1 MPLLIVGIGI
11 LILLFLISKFK
22 LNAFLALLITS
33 FAVGLLSSMNPM
45 DILDSI
51 VKGIGDTMGK
61 IVLILAFGAMLG
73 KILEESGAAHTITY
87 RMTELMG
94 LRNIQYALLIT
105 GFLVGLPMMYNASF
119 LVLIP
124 LIFTFATTTK
134 LPTIWLALPLCS
146 ALSVAHC
153 FLPPHPAPT
162 YVSFIYEADVNK
174 VLLYG
179 LIPMIPACLIG
190 GIWLSRFTKKIDV
203 TPPAEL
209 FTARHFEKSELPGLG
224 ISVLCAVTPIILML
238 LGALTDVILGPPLAK
253 TELTKLGIHSLTE
266 FYSGIFASGGY
277 SGQSANLL
285 SGVITGVK
293 FLSDANMALFAA
305 VIVAVL
311 TLGLRK
317 GRSMD
322 DVMNSSAKSIGAI
335 AMIMLIIAGGG
346 AFSQVLKDSQVIE
359 YIRSVSVNFQM
370 NPLLMAFL
378 IASVFRLAVGSATV
392 STLTTAPIMLPIAQQ
407 AGTSPELMV
416 LATGAGSVMW
426 SHFNDSGFWMFK
438 EYFGLNVKQTFQ
450 TWTVMESIVG
460 AVGILTVLLM
470 SFFI

>member
-1 MPLLIVGIGI
+1 
-11 LILLFLISKFK
+11 
-22 LNAFLALLITS
+22 
-33 FAVGLLSSMNPM
+33 
-45 DILDSI
+45 
-51 VKGIGDTMGK
+51 
-61 IVLILAFGAMLG
+61 
-73 KILEESGAAHTITY
+73 
-87 RMTELMG
+87 
-94 LRNIQYALLIT
+94 
-105 GFLVGLPMMYNASF
+105 
-119 LVLIP
+119 
-124 LIFTFATTTK
+124 
-134 LPTIWLALPLCS
+134 
-146 ALSVAHC
+146 
-153 FLPPHPAPT
+153 
-162 YVSFIYEADVNK
+162 
-174 VLLYG
+174 
-179 LIPMIPACLIG
+179 
-190 GIWLSRFTKKIDV
+190 
-203 TPPAEL
+203 
-209 FTARHFEKSELPGLG
+209 
-224 ISVLCAVTPIILML
+224 ML
-238 LGALTDVILGPPLAK
+238 LGALTDVILGPPPAK
-253 TELTKLGIHSLTE
+253 AELTKLGIHSLTE

-359 YIRSVSVNFQM
+359 YIRSVSVNFHM

-460 AVGILTVLLM
+460 VVGIMTVLLM